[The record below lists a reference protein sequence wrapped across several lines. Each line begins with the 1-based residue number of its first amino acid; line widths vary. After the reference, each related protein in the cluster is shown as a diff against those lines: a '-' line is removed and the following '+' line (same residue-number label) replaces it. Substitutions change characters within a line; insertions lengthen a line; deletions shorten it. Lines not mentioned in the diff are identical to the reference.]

1 MLAAPQTPMPDR
13 NAGVK
18 RNGGRKSYRPFRL
31 SMKLSSLDSLTINVF
46 DSVTGQLDL
55 SALLCS

>member
-18 RNGGRKSYRPFRL
+18 RNGGESPIARFG
-31 SMKLSSLDSLTINVF
+31 F
-46 DSVTGQLDL
+46 Q
-55 SALLCS
+55 